1 MGRRGR
7 KRSPVQV
14 RLDRLEEKHT
24 SGLDDRGR
32 RWKIRGAP
40 VGALVEAGPG
50 RKQTARRLEI
60 LEAAPRVGTSK

>member
-24 SGLDDRGR
+24 SGLDDQGR

-40 VGALVEAGPG
+40 VGALVEAIEEVLCGG
-50 RKQTARRLEI
+50 GTSAVRRDLARR
-60 LEAAPRVGTSK
+60 P